1 MKAGLRIWPAC
12 EIVNQQ
18 AIPLKWRSVFKDCVG
33 FFWDVYLT
41 MVSTATVNG
50 RGHSSGTTDS
60 SGDNGGLDGKGAK
73 RAIIS
78 RRVSSVHF
86 ASLASNNNLA
96 SVAEDS
102 AETEQADTDEAGK
115 KRAAKNPVIPI
126 TGAIVLAMYFV
137 DAASRRRQKHSSGMK
152 MKSR

>member
-50 RGHSSGTTDS
+50 RGHSCGDSGGS
-60 SGDNGGLDGKGAK
+60 DGRGAK
-73 RAIIS
+73 RAPIS

-102 AETEQADTDEAGK
+102 AEKEQADTDEAAK
-115 KRAAKNPVIPI
+115 KRAAKSPVIPI

-152 MKSR
+152 SR